1 MFRGWNWSPLAT
13 PARVRYNKSMQA
25 SLRRL
30 FYLIAFFPAVADARV
45 VQIRADHREPILNG
59 KSFGAVG
66 AYEKLTG
73 TIEFALNPSL
83 GQNVGIV
90 DLGLAPRN
98 SRGEVEFS
106 ADFYLLKPADVNR
119 GNGRLLY
126 EVGNRGS
133 KGILRTFQKG
143 GPSQDPTTQ
152 ADLGDGFLM
161 RQGYSLLWM
170 GWQWDVPD
178 GRMRMN
184 MPIATDHGAPITG
197 LVRGNFIL
205 DARSETAPLADR
217 GHRSYPIA
225 DAKSADAFMT
235 VRDAT
240 TAPPQRIAREKWH
253 FVDDSMVALAGG
265 FEPGRIYDVVYRA
278 RDPRVVGTG
287 LAGTRDL
294 ISFLKY
300 SDAGNPLRGI
310 HLAYGWG
317 VSQSGRFLRHFLY
330 EGFNEDEQGRMVFD
344 GVIDE
349 VGGAGRGSFNNR
361 FGQASRDAEEFFNFL
376 YPVDMFPFTDGPET
390 DPETGQTDALL
401 ARAEARHVAP
411 KIFHILSN
419 SEYFNRTGSLVH
431 TDPAGRRDLE
441 PPLGTRIY
449 VIASGPH
456 FFGPFP
462 TEQAANL
469 AAPLNPINR
478 NLVLRALLQALDAW
492 VTEGVAP
499 PPSQFPHISDG
510 TLTTREK
517 ARWPKI
523 PGVLF
528 PPPALITYRLDFGPK
543 WREGIVDFEPP
554 HIGRPFV
561 SLVPAVDE
569 NGNARAGIRLPAV
582 EVPIATYSGWNY
594 RAAGT
599 GATDQFAGEAG
610 SFFPF
615 AHTHAEREAQG
626 DSRLSLEERYAS
638 RDQYVGKVAL
648 AARKLVENRYLL
660 REDVPDVIDFA
671 VTQYDWAVRRDR

>member
-1 MFRGWNWSPLAT
+1 M
-13 PARVRYNKSMQA
+13 RVSA
-25 SLRRL
+25 RRL
-30 FYLIAFFPAVADARV
+30 SYLIAFLPAVVDARV
-45 VQIRADHREPILNG
+45 VQIRINHREPVLNG

-73 TIEFALNPSL
+73 TIEFALSPTL
-83 GQNVGIV
+83 PQNAGIV
-90 DLGLAPRN
+90 DLALAPRN
-98 SRGEVEFS
+98 SHGEVEFS
-106 ADFYLLKPADVNR
+106 ADFYLLKPVDVGR

-133 KGILRTFQKG
+133 KGMLRTFQKG
-143 GPSQDPTTQ
+143 GPSQDPATE
-152 ADLGDGFLM
+152 AGFGDGFLM

-184 MPIATDHGAPITG
+184 MPIATDHGAPIMG

-205 DARSETAPLADR
+205 DARSDTAALADR
-217 GHRSYPIA
+217 GHKSYPVA

-235 VRDAT
+235 VRDGAID
-240 TAPPQRIAREKWH
+240 PPHRVPREKWH
-253 FVDDSMVALAGG
+253 FVDDSMVALDGG

-300 SDAGNPLRGI
+300 SDTGNPLRGVRY
-310 HLAYGWG
+310 AYGWG
-317 VSQSGRFLRHFLY
+317 VSQSGRLLRHFLY
-330 EGFNEDEQGRMVFD
+330 EGFNEDERGRQVFD

-376 YPVDMFPFTDGPET
+376 YPVDMFPFSDGPET

-419 SEYFNRTGSLVH
+419 SEYFNRSGSLVH
-431 TDPAGRRDLE
+431 TDPAAQRDLE
-441 PPLGTRIY
+441 QPAGTRIY

-462 TEQAANL
+462 VEKAANL

-478 NLVLRALLQALDAW
+478 NLVVRALLQALDAW
-492 VTEGVAP
+492 IAEGVAP
-499 PPSQFPHISDG
+499 PPSQLPRISDG
-510 TLTTREK
+510 TRTTREN
-517 ARWPKI
+517 AGWPKI

-528 PPPALITYRLDFGPK
+528 PPPVLITYRLDFGPK

-554 HIGRPFV
+554 HIGKPFV
-561 SLVPAVDE
+561 SLVPAVDQ
-569 NGNARAGIRLPAV
+569 NGNARAGIRLPGV

-615 AHTHAEREAQG
+615 ARTRAEREAKG
-626 DSRLSLEERYAS
+626 DSRLSIEERYSS

-671 VTQYDWAVRRDR
+671 IAQYDWAVRRDR

>member
-1 MFRGWNWSPLAT
+1 M
-13 PARVRYNKSMQA
+13 RV

-30 FYLIAFFPAVADARV
+30 SYLIAFLPAAADARV
-45 VQIRADHREPILNG
+45 VQIRIDHREPVLHG

-83 GQNVGIV
+83 PQNAGIV
-90 DLGLAPRN
+90 DLGLAPR
-98 SRGEVEFS
+98 SSLGEVEFS
-106 ADFYLLKPADVNR
+106 ADFYLLKPADVSR

-133 KGILRTFQKG
+133 KGMLRTFQKG

-152 ADLGDGFLM
+152 SDFGDGLLM

-184 MPIATDHGAPITG
+184 MPIASDHGAPITG

-205 DARSETAPLADR
+205 DARSGTAPLADR
-217 GHRSYPIA
+217 GHKSYPVA

-240 TAPPQRIAREKWH
+240 IAPPQRIPREKWH
-253 FVDDSMVALAGG
+253 FVDDSTVALEGG

-287 LAGTRDL
+287 LVGTRDL

-310 HLAYGWG
+310 RFAYGWG
-317 VSQSGRFLRHFLY
+317 VSQSGRLLRHFLY
-330 EGFNEDEQGRMVFD
+330 EGFNEDEQGRQVFD

-349 VGGAGRGSFNNR
+349 VGGAGRGSFNHR
-361 FGQASRDAEEFFNFL
+361 FAQASRDAEEFFNFL
-376 YPVDMFPFTDGPET
+376 YPADMFPFTDGPET

-401 ARAEARHVAP
+401 AKAEARHVAP
-411 KIFHILSN
+411 KLFHILSN
-419 SEYFNRTGSLVH
+419 SEYFNRSGSLVH
-431 TDPAGRRDLE
+431 TDPAGHRDLE
-441 PPLGTRIY
+441 PPAGTRIY

-456 FFGPFP
+456 FFGAFP

-478 NLVLRALLQALDAW
+478 NLVVRALLQALDAW
-492 VTEGVAP
+492 VTEGIAP
-499 PPSQFPHISDG
+499 PPSQLPHISDG

-517 ARWPKI
+517 AGWPKS
-523 PGVLF
+523 PF
-528 PPPALITYRLDFGPK
+528 PTAGLD
-543 WREGIVDFEPP
+543 
-554 HIGRPFV
+554 
-561 SLVPAVDE
+561 
-569 NGNARAGIRLPAV
+569 NLPAGLRS
-582 EVPIATYSGWNY
+582 EVARWHRRF
-594 RAAGT
+594 RAAAYRQAVCLTRSRRGRKWQCAGGHPAACGGRSDCYLQRMELSGAWNRRNRSIRGRSGLVFSVRSQPRGT
-599 GATDQFAGEAG
+599 GSAGGFTVVHRRA
-610 SFFPF
+610 
-615 AHTHAEREAQG
+615 
-626 DSRLSLEERYAS
+626 
-638 RDQYVGKVAL
+638 
-648 AARKLVENRYLL
+648 L
-660 REDVPDVIDFA
+660 REPRSVCRKSSFSGAKVGRESLPA
-671 VTQYDWAVRRDR
+671 AGRCSRRDRFCSSPIRLGRTP

>member
-1 MFRGWNWSPLAT
+1 M
-13 PARVRYNKSMQA
+13 RYNKSMQA

-30 FYLIAFFPAVADARV
+30 SYLIAFLPIVAHARV
-45 VQIRADHREPILNG
+45 VQIRVDHREPVLHG
-59 KSFGAVG
+59 KSFGSAG
-66 AYEKLTG
+66 TYEKLVG
-73 TIEFALNPSL
+73 TVEFALNPSL
-83 GQNVGIV
+83 PQNKGIV

-106 ADFYLLKPADVNR
+106 ADFYLLKPTDAGR
-119 GNGRLLY
+119 GNGRVLY

-133 KGILRTFQKG
+133 KATLRTFQKG
-143 GPSQDPTTQ
+143 GPSQDPTTE
-152 ADLGDGFLM
+152 ADFGDRFLM

-170 GWQWDVPD
+170 GWQWDVPN

-184 MPIATDHGAPITG
+184 MPVATDHGAPILG

-205 DARSETAPLADR
+205 DTRSETAPLADR
-217 GHRSYPIA
+217 GHKSYPVA
-225 DAKSADAFMT
+225 DRNSPEAFMT

-240 TAPPQRIAREKWH
+240 IAAPQRIPREKWH
-253 FVDDSMVALAGG
+253 FVDDSTVALQGG

-278 RDPRVVGTG
+278 RDPRVVGTD

-300 SDAGNPLRGI
+300 SDTGNPLRGI
-310 HLAYGWG
+310 RFAYGWG

-330 EGFNEDEQGRMVFD
+330 EGFNEDEQGRQVFD

-349 VGGAGRGSFNNR
+349 VGGAGRGSFNHR
-361 FGQASRDAEEFFNFL
+361 FGQASRDANEFFNFL
-376 YPVDMFPFTDGPET
+376 YPVDMFPFTDGPEA

-419 SEYFNRTGSLVH
+419 SEYFNRSGSLVH
-431 TDPAGRRDLE
+431 TDPTGQRDLD
-441 PPLGTRIY
+441 PPPGTRIY

-462 TEQAANL
+462 PEQAANL
-469 AAPLNPINR
+469 SAPLNPINR
-478 NLVLRALLQALDAW
+478 NLVVRALLTALDAW

-499 PPSQFPHISDG
+499 PPSQYPHLTDG

-517 ARWPKI
+517 AGWPKI

-554 HIGRPFV
+554 HIGKPFV

-569 NGNARAGIRLPAV
+569 NGNARAGIRLPCV

-594 RAAGT
+594 RAAGA

-610 SFFPF
+610 SIFPF
-615 AHTHAEREAQG
+615 ARTRSEREAKG
-626 DSRLSLEERYAS
+626 DSRLSIEERYSS

-648 AARKLVENRYLL
+648 AARKLVETRYLL

-671 VTQYDWAVRRDR
+671 VAQYDWAARRDR

>member
-1 MFRGWNWSPLAT
+1 
-13 PARVRYNKSMQA
+13 
-25 SLRRL
+25 
-30 FYLIAFFPAVADARV
+30 
-45 VQIRADHREPILNG
+45 
-59 KSFGAVG
+59 
-66 AYEKLTG
+66 
-73 TIEFALNPSL
+73 
-83 GQNVGIV
+83 
-90 DLGLAPRN
+90 
-98 SRGEVEFS
+98 
-106 ADFYLLKPADVNR
+106 
-119 GNGRLLY
+119 
-126 EVGNRGS
+126 
-133 KGILRTFQKG
+133 
-143 GPSQDPTTQ
+143 
-152 ADLGDGFLM
+152 
-161 RQGYSLLWM
+161 
-170 GWQWDVPD
+170 
-178 GRMRMN
+178 MN

-205 DARSETAPLADR
+205 DARSGTAPLADR
-217 GHRSYPIA
+217 GHKSYPLA
-225 DAKSADAFMT
+225 DANGPDAFMT
-235 VRDAT
+235 VRDVT
-240 TAPPQRIAREKWH
+240 IGSPQRIPRAKWH
-253 FVDDSMVALAGG
+253 FVDDSAVALEGG

-287 LAGTRDL
+287 LTGTRDL

-310 HLAYGWG
+310 RYAYGWG

-330 EGFNEDEQGRMVFD
+330 EGFNEDEQGRQVFD

-349 VGGAGRGSFNNR
+349 VGGAGRGSFNHR

-376 YPVDMFPFTDGPET
+376 YPVDMFPFTDGPER
-390 DPETGQTDALL
+390 DLETGQTDALL

-411 KIFHILSN
+411 KVFHILSN
-419 SEYFNRTGSLVH
+419 SEYFNRGGSLVH
-431 TDPAGRRDLE
+431 TDPAGQRDLE
-441 PPLGTRIY
+441 PPAGTRIY

-478 NLVLRALLQALDAW
+478 NLVVRALLKALDAW
-492 VTEGVAP
+492 VTEGVEP
-499 PPSQFPHISDG
+499 PPSQLPHISDG

-517 ARWPKI
+517 AGWPRI
-523 PGVLF
+523 PTVLF
-528 PPPALITYRLDFGPK
+528 PPPTLITYRLDFGPK

-554 HIGRPFV
+554 HIGKPFV

-569 NGNARAGIRLPAV
+569 NGNARAGIRLPCV
-582 EVPIATYSGWNY
+582 DVPIATYTGWNY

-615 AHTHAEREAQG
+615 ARTRAEREAKG
-626 DSRLSLEERYAS
+626 DSRLSIEERYAS

-671 VTQYDWAVRRDR
+671 VAQYDWAVRRDR

>member
-1 MFRGWNWSPLAT
+1 
-13 PARVRYNKSMQA
+13 
-25 SLRRL
+25 
-30 FYLIAFFPAVADARV
+30 
-45 VQIRADHREPILNG
+45 
-59 KSFGAVG
+59 
-66 AYEKLTG
+66 
-73 TIEFALNPSL
+73 
-83 GQNVGIV
+83 
-90 DLGLAPRN
+90 
-98 SRGEVEFS
+98 VE
-106 ADFYLLKPADVNR
+106 AGR

-133 KGILRTFQKG
+133 KGMLRTFQKS
-143 GPSQDPTTQ
+143 GPAQDPITEE
-152 ADLGDGFLM
+152 DFGDGWLM
-161 RQGYSLLWM
+161 RQGFSLLWM

-178 GRMRMN
+178 GRMRMK
-184 MPIATDHGAPITG
+184 MPVATDHGAPITG

-217 GHRSYPIA
+217 GHQAYPIA
-225 DAKSADAFMT
+225 DSKSPDAFMT
-235 VRDAT
+235 VRDA
-240 TAPPQRIAREKWH
+240 AIASAQRIPREKWH
-253 FVDDSMVALAGG
+253 FVDDSTVALDGG

-300 SDAGNPLRGI
+300 AEAGNPLRGI
-310 HLAYGWG
+310 RYAYGWG

-330 EGFNEDEQGRMVFD
+330 EGFNEDEQGRRVFD

-349 VGGAGRGSFNNR
+349 VGGAGRGSFNHR
-361 FGQASRDAEEFFNFL
+361 FGQASRDANEFVNFL

-390 DPETGQTDALL
+390 DRETGQTDALL
-401 ARAEARHVAP
+401 AKAEARHVAP

-419 SEYFNRTGSLVH
+419 SEYFNRAGSLVH
-431 TDPAGRRDLE
+431 TDPAGQRDLAQ
-441 PPLGTRIY
+441 PTGTRIY

-456 FFGPFP
+456 YFGPFP
-462 TEQAANL
+462 PQPAANL
-469 AAPLNPINR
+469 SAPLNPINR
-478 NLVLRALLQALDAW
+478 NLVVRALFETLDAW
-492 VTEGVAP
+492 VAEGVEP
-499 PPSQFPHISDG
+499 PPSQCPRISDG

-517 ARWPKI
+517 AGWPKI
-523 PGVLF
+523 PGVRF

-543 WREGIVDFEPP
+543 WREGKVDYEPP
-554 HIGRPFV
+554 HVGKPFV

-569 NGNARAGIRLPAV
+569 NGNARSGIRLPAV

-615 AHTHAEREAQG
+615 ARTRADREAHG
-626 DSRLSLEERYAS
+626 DSRLSMEERYAS
-638 RDQYVGKVAL
+638 RDEYLGKVAL

-671 VTQYDWAVRRDR
+671 LAEYDWAVKRDR